1 MEINAAWLNLPVQD
15 LEASEKFYDTIGF
28 TIKKHK
34 DMMNKMRGIQ
44 TKDGQIIML
53 IEKKQF
59 EKVSR
64 LSSIGNNEH

>member
-53 IEKKQF
+53 IEK
-59 EKVSR
+59 
-64 LSSIGNNEH
+64 